1 MRTDGKKGDYSR
13 SAVNSG
19 DYSKSSGAMA
29 DYWLPTTRRVH
40 IEVAMTKRRACWVT
54 GQSAAGCD
62 GIRGQVIGGDGMGWQ
77 QQHRRTRDIVID
89 EHFFWEGKV
98 ERSV

>member
-13 SAVNSG
+13 SGAVNSG

-54 GQSAAGCD
+54 GQGAAGCD
-62 GIRGQVIGGDGMGWQ
+62 GIRGQVIGDDGKGWQ

-89 EHFFWEGKV
+89 EQFFGGKV
-98 ERSV
+98 EGSV